1 METSRRDTRVKEPGT
16 SLIVRY
22 AFTSYAIVASLFG
35 IGLLIAGDSIHA
47 TALGRSYLAVTRFLI
62 IPLYLLQT
70 LFAMAVVALRGEPLT
85 SHDSAFVRVSLGVAQ
100 WLCSILP
107 FYLIDRWRARGSL

>member
-1 METSRRDTRVKEPGT
+1 MDTRVKGPGT
-16 SLIVRY
+16 SLVRRY
-22 AFTSYAIVASLFG
+22 AFTSYAVVASLFW

-47 TALGRSYLAVTRFLI
+47 TVLGRSYLAVTRILI

-85 SHDSAFVRVSLGVAQ
+85 SHDSAVIRVSLGVAQ
-100 WLCSILP
+100 WLFSILP
-107 FYLIDRWRARGSL
+107 FHLIDRWRARRTL